1 MPCMGNSFV
10 LSPYF
15 LLVKGSLAECTVLW
29 GGGVGGGTISLPF
42 KSNTP
47 DSSLF
52 VSASIPFVT
61 CLIKY
66 Y

>member
-29 GGGVGGGTISLPF
+29 GGGVGGGGALFLYLLKVILLIPVFSLVPPF
-42 KSNTP
+42 P
-47 DSSLF
+47 L
-52 VSASIPFVT
+52 
-61 CLIKY
+61 
-66 Y
+66 